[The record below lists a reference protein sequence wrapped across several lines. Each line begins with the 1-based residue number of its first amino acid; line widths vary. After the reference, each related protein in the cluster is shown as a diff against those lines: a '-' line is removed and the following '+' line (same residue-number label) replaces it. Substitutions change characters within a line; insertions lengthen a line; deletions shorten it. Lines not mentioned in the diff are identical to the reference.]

1 MLTEFYAANRKLF
14 SLKTTSSKKQILL
27 YKKKRIYFMS
37 CIAATFEKDRMPRNQ
52 SVLGKSIALRQAAA
66 LHNVKLSRH
75 LDIVLSLYPEK

>member
-27 YKKKRIYFMS
+27 YEKKASISF
-37 CIAATFEKDRMPRNQ
+37 IAATFEKDRMPRNQ

-75 LDIVLSLYPEK
+75 LDIVFSLYPEK

>member
-1 MLTEFYAANRKLF
+1 
-14 SLKTTSSKKQILL
+14 
-27 YKKKRIYFMS
+27 MS

-75 LDIVLSLYPEK
+75 LDIVFSLYPEN